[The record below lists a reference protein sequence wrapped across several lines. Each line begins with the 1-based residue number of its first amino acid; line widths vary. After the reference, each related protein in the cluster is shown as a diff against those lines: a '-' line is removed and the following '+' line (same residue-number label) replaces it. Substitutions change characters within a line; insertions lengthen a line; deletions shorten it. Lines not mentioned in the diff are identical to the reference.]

1 MTSAILD
8 NKKDLENDIARMFK
22 ETPPENIDHK
32 KIEND
37 RAVIQNKIRQLTKHC
52 LTNFSNPTYLLK
64 FAKDMKFRNETEIV
78 LEVVSKCLLKIKEIN
93 QLRLSRKPLQ
103 LRLDKLEEMK
113 GSNNNFN
120 GKDEMKKIQSQLE
133 KLPLWPHFA
142 QIYTDN
148 QYDQTIFETIELAL
162 QSVLEDKNNYED
174 QIEKQYYNDRPSVD
188 YKKVAQ
194 DRDIK
199 QQNIRKVLDYCA
211 EYISD
216 ISALQSLIEYLSEQK
231 EAKIMLE
238 ISNHLFEQASILADR
253 RKERDTLKFKI
264 EILSQEKTFLQSR
277 KKNLTENAEVELSKL
292 QKQYT
297 EVEHQEL
304 RSNSQ
309 DIKILDTVTNLLI
322 KAVFDKKSW
331 VKTYL
336 QKDLPELWRP
346 YWVDYVKKIEFD
358 VIQHIF
364 RYIQNPI
371 LLLNI
376 IKELHKLKEFDLALE
391 VSQFCYKILGEVRET
406 REKNSQKQKAYN
418 ELQQEETQLHKFMKY
433 LPVEKREQLREH
445 MLKDRLRYDFPP
457 YLAKEF
463 DPDSFA
469 LDLSDA
475 SLLIAIQSPAEVDQS
490 ESMEI
495 EIPTEEPD
503 QEMEGE
509 GEPEATSTTEEDSE
523 EDKKSKKKSKK
534 SKSKKKNSKKREKPK
549 SKAKDRKRDEKTLL
563 TRTNFNSLTK
573 NVKIE
578 IIVTLAQEH
587 ILTVTNLITF
597 AKRLKGNLLY
607 VHLITTGKKCQ
618 ERIFQKNKNYKSMKK
633 LNKNLIDLII

>member
-1 MTSAILD
+1 
-8 NKKDLENDIARMFK
+8 
-22 ETPPENIDHK
+22 
-32 KIEND
+32 
-37 RAVIQNKIRQLTKHC
+37 
-52 LTNFSNPTYLLK
+52 
-64 FAKDMKFRNETEIV
+64 
-78 LEVVSKCLLKIKEIN
+78 
-93 QLRLSRKPLQ
+93 
-103 LRLDKLEEMK
+103 
-113 GSNNNFN
+113 
-120 GKDEMKKIQSQLE
+120 
-133 KLPLWPHFA
+133 
-142 QIYTDN
+142 
-148 QYDQTIFETIELAL
+148 
-162 QSVLEDKNNYED
+162 
-174 QIEKQYYNDRPSVD
+174 
-188 YKKVAQ
+188 
-194 DRDIK
+194 
-199 QQNIRKVLDYCA
+199 
-211 EYISD
+211 
-216 ISALQSLIEYLSEQK
+216 
-231 EAKIMLE
+231 MLE

-277 KKNLTENAEVELSKL
+277 KKNLTESAEVELSKL